1 MDRNVSVKPLKYSE
15 YHMIAQ
21 KQLMGRLNE
30 NRRRALLGDAPD
42 TFAQVLQGRSYNGNS
57 SQNSNDGDDEG
68 RFGNGKNGNGPMN
81 LMSLNGNYKRK
92 NLPDNGNNQM
102 KRIKSNHN
110 EDSNSSPNSQAL
122 PPLPAEFAKYRNRL
136 ILISNINYNA
146 SREDIL
152 ELVSHF
158 SPLEQTLKIRHD
170 DQGRPAG
177 DAVIAFQASEDA
189 DEAVDHLD
197 GSEFMGESLR
207 ATLFSSAWTS
217 LFSLS
222 M

>member
-15 YHMIAQ
+15 YHVIAQ
-21 KQLMGRLNE
+21 KQLMFRLNE

-42 TFAQVLQGRSYNGNS
+42 TFAQVLQGSRGYNGNS
-57 SQNSNDGDDEG
+57 SQNSNDGDEESS
-68 RFGNGKNGNGPMN
+68 RCGNGNKNGNGPVN
-81 LMSLNGNYKRK
+81 LMNGNYKRK
-92 NLPDNGNNQM
+92 NLPDNGSNQM

-136 ILISNINYNA
+136 ILISNINYDA

-197 GSEFMGESLR
+197 GSEFMGDSLR
-207 ATLFSSAWTS
+207 ATLFSSA
-217 LFSLS
+217 
-222 M
+222 